1 MLAQDWHII
10 IPQSYRVK
18 IIRELYD
25 MKTTDHSGV
34 KKIVAAVFWQFYWP
48 NLVRLVV
55 KYMLSCKTCTRV
67 KAIN

>member
-34 KKIVAAVFWQFYWP
+34 KKIVAAVF
-48 NLVRLVV
+48 
-55 KYMLSCKTCTRV
+55 
-67 KAIN
+67 